1 MYEHSR
7 NILIADDPV
16 TFADSVVKLLLDHEQ
31 GLVLADRAHETLMA
45 NYEAESVREKLLS
58 LV

>member
-1 MYEHSR
+1 M
-7 NILIADDPV
+7 IADDPV
-16 TFADSVVKLLLDHEQ
+16 TFADNVVNLLLDHEQ
-31 GLVLADRAHETLMA
+31 GLVLADRAHETLLA